1 MKRVLTTKMTL
12 WLALATATVVLMAA
26 SSPQCARSADTVSG
40 PALQTSAANTC
51 VQDCQA
57 TFKAA
62 KKEEQARYKAAK
74 AACNGDAECRAE
86 EAAIHDY
93 INDELVAD
101 KDACIDNCNHQ
112 QGAATGG
119 Q

>member
-1 MKRVLTTKMTL
+1 M
-12 WLALATATVVLMAA
+12 
-26 SSPQCARSADTVSG
+26 QGC
-40 PALQTSAANTC
+40 
-51 VQDCQA
+51 QD
-57 TFKAA
+57 TFKTA

-74 AACNGDAECRAE
+74 KACNGDAACQEE

-112 QGAATGG
+112 QGAASGG

>member
-1 MKRVLTTKMTL
+1 MKSLKPLRISFWMAIA
-12 WLALATATVVLMAA
+12 ALSFFAMAA
-26 SSPQCARSADTVSG
+26 SSPQCARSTDTLNG

-57 TFKAA
+57 VFKAA
-62 KKEEQARYKAAK
+62 KKEEIARHKAAVK
-74 AACNGDAECRAE
+74 ACNGDLECKAE

-93 INDELVAD
+93 INNEIVAD
-101 KDACIDNCNHQ
+101 KDACIDACSHQ
-112 QGAATGG
+112 QGTAVGG